1 MYTAQAFKP
10 ASRAGSIKAF
20 ADEWDA
26 VDFCRGMF
34 LNGYDVSIFAPA
46 VSPTV
51 PVFDDSH
58 ICPHCGSWNDG
69 HFAKRWPCFTCRE
82 NGGV

>member
-34 LNGYDVSIFAPA
+34 LNGYDVSIFATADDPA
-46 VSPTV
+46 V
-51 PVFDDSH
+51 PVFYDSH
-58 ICPHCGSWNDG
+58 ICPRCGSWNDG